1 MTSNIGSHHI
11 LKTLRN
17 TQDNKDTVY
26 DMMKRQVIELA
37 IQTFRLE
44 FMNRID
50 EYIVFQ
56 PFD

>member
-50 EYIVFQ
+50 EYIVF
-56 PFD
+56 